1 MFRLC
6 RRPNVA
12 RQVDAR
18 DRCQATRPK
27 VLAAGSIRGAV
38 IAGLLLHGRGDVPGA
53 DVSALT
59 LGGGSDRRAGPGGS
73 RKAAASDRALA
84 DEVVAGGLP
93 VAGEN
98 PPGRPFP
105 GWARLA
111 GSPAR
116 RAWKHAGGHRRRGAR
131 RPPALVVGPR
141 RRSVGLGPPSSAS
154 AGRVGARESVTV
166 AVGFEPRIAVIVNP
180 NLEVVELGVQL
191 LVRRHPGKKGIAP
204 DRCRHRA
211 GPADA
216 IVECRCARRPNTT
229 PTTWRSLSGVPVPP
243 GCGGRPGWSA
253 TGDVVSGARR
263 RAGRTTQP
271 RRPARGAGGGSRFE
285 GSSGAGQTRRPPLDR
300 RNSPARPRPIHVVS
314 AAPSAPRQ
322 ALQRWRPR
330 GPGRHTSS
338 PPSPWSAGAGGG
350 LQWTPYQRAA
360 RSDAFTRGLGDHRR
374 RCPKPSGV
382 DCAGLRLVAERSLG

>member
-1 MFRLC
+1 MFVNSQTAREGPGVPPLPAAKRGETS
-6 RRPNVA
+6 RRA
-12 RQVDAR
+12 GA
-18 DRCQATRPK
+18 RCQATRPK

-84 DEVVAGGLP
+84 DELVAGGLP

-98 PPGRPFP
+98 PPGRSFP

-111 GSPAR
+111 GEAGLEAR
-116 RAWKHAGGHRRRGAR
+116 RGHRRRGAR

-141 RRSVGLGPPSSAS
+141 RRTVGLGPPSSAS

-166 AVGFEPRIAVIVNP
+166 AVGFEPRIAASSSTRTWKWLSSGFSCWSAVI
-180 NLEVVELGVQL
+180 QA
-191 LVRRHPGKKGIAP
+191 RRASPQTDAGIAP
-204 DRCRHRA
+204 DQLTPSLSVRA
-211 GPADA
+211 PGG
-216 IVECRCARRPNTT
+216 RTRR
-229 PTTWRSLSGVPVPP
+229 RRRGEASRLSGVPVPP

-253 TGDVVSGARR
+253 TGDVVSGAQR

-285 GSSGAGQTRRPPLDR
+285 GSSGAGQTRRPPPREPTTLTRTLSR
-300 RNSPARPRPIHVVS
+300 RSEPTSYGLLNTSGGGRHQ
-314 AAPSAPRQ
+314 APTVAG
-322 ALQRWRPR
+322 
-330 GPGRHTSS
+330 GPGT
-338 PPSPWSAGAGGG
+338 
-350 LQWTPYQRAA
+350 
-360 RSDAFTRGLGDHRR
+360 RSGW
-374 RCPKPSGV
+374 PSG
-382 DCAGLRLVAERSLG
+382 

>member
-1 MFRLC
+1 MFVNSQTAREGPGVPPLPAAKRGETS
-6 RRPNVA
+6 RRA
-12 RQVDAR
+12 GA
-18 DRCQATRPK
+18 RCQTTRPK

-84 DEVVAGGLP
+84 DELVAGGLP

-98 PPGRPFP
+98 PPGRSFP

-111 GSPAR
+111 GEAGLEAR
-116 RAWKHAGGHRRRGAR
+116 RGHRRRGAR

-141 RRSVGLGPPSSAS
+141 RRTVGLGPPSSAS

-216 IVECRCARRPNTT
+216 IVECPCARRSNTT
-229 PTTWRSLSGVPVPP
+229 PTTWRSEPP
-243 GCGGRPGWSA
+243 EWRAGPPRVRRSSRL
-253 TGDVVSGARR
+253 VRNRR
-263 RAGRTTQP
+263 RRQ
-271 RRPARGAGGGSRFE
+271 RRS
-285 GSSGAGQTRRPPLDR
+285 T
-300 RNSPARPRPIHVVS
+300 
-314 AAPSAPRQ
+314 
-322 ALQRWRPR
+322 
-330 GPGRHTSS
+330 
-338 PPSPWSAGAGGG
+338 
-350 LQWTPYQRAA
+350 
-360 RSDAFTRGLGDHRR
+360 
-374 RCPKPSGV
+374 
-382 DCAGLRLVAERSLG
+382 